1 MCYQRGEGVPDPL
14 PRTVVL
20 RVFRNLV
27 REGVSIRDV
36 QTILEAL
43 SDYATRTRDADVLT
57 EFVRQRLARHITQ
70 TLADETGTVHVVT
83 FGGEAEQALLR
94 GLQANEGGA
103 PTLVLDPDIARDL
116 VVGVR
121 THIEQFAGSGQAVL
135 LCPPLAR
142 GAFRR
147 LIERVL
153 PRIPVVSSSEL
164 LPSARIQTESV
175 IELTEP
181 ASRIG
186 AA

>member
-1 MCYQRGEGVPDPL
+1 M
-14 PRTVVL
+14 
-20 RVFRNLV
+20 
-27 REGVSIRDV
+27 I
-36 QTILEAL
+36 
-43 SDYATRTRDADVLT
+43 
-57 EFVRQRLARHITQ
+57 
-70 TLADETGTVHVVT
+70 HVVN
-83 FGGEAEQALLR
+83 FGPAAEQALLR
-94 GLQANEGGA
+94 GLQATEGGA
-103 PTLVLDPDIARDL
+103 PTLVLDPSTAQQI

-121 THIEQFAGSGQAVL
+121 EQVERYAGPGQAVV

-164 LPSARIQTESV
+164 SPTYRLNYEATVEVQE
-175 IELTEP
+175 E